1 MILKNIRKN
10 KDKIYKETSDGYE
23 YVIQSSNKR
32 NDLVDATNY
41 KSNQVILIGENS
53 QKLLTTLCN

>member
-1 MILKNIRKN
+1 MV
-10 KDKIYKETSDGYE
+10 E

-32 NDLVDATNY
+32 NDLVDATNL
-41 KSNQVILIGENS
+41 KNERVILIGGNS